1 MCKITTFCPLLTCIL
16 GSNVKAEYYKCK
28 VFVGIVS
35 LCCGN
40 PRANN
45 IKDTLLISH
54 VNIQGKKRE
63 NTVTKTALV
72 LNFDTNYK
80 AVRSQKD
87 LEASCQY
94 VWSLWYF
101 QTQPKHLIGSHRVDI
116 LNIYLPY
123 MELVLIIT
131 HHTVNLITDVVSSSI
146 CLHGPLLKL
155 RIYSYESTVSVLIIM
170 LGSQSSGCTGTLYFV
185 FFMLN

>member
-1 MCKITTFCPLLTCIL
+1 MCKITTFCPLLTYIL

-45 IKDTLLISH
+45 IQDTLLISR

-80 AVRSQKD
+80 AVRSPKD

-101 QTQPKHLIGSHRVDI
+101 QTQPKHLKLGVTG
-116 LNIYLPY
+116 
-123 MELVLIIT
+123 LI
-131 HHTVNLITDVVSSSI
+131 S
-146 CLHGPLLKL
+146 
-155 RIYSYESTVSVLIIM
+155 
-170 LGSQSSGCTGTLYFV
+170 
-185 FFMLN
+185 